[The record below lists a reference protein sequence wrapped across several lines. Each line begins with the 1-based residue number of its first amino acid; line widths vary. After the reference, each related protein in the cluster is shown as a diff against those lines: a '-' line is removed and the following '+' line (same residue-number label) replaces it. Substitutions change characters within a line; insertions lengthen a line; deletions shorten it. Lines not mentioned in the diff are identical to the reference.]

1 MTFLGAGFIVGG
13 RLLWISGLK
22 DKKVFADENDTHPR
36 ALGKVVLGLA
46 GMALG
51 VVSVGGGITM
61 WAIGGS
67 KVKKYNKNVSINT
80 TENGVGLVYKF

>member
-36 ALGKVVLGLA
+36 AFGKVVLGLA

-51 VVSVGGGITM
+51 VVSVGGG
-61 WAIGGS
+61 
-67 KVKKYNKNVSINT
+67 NKPFSAVMLSLQRDIF
-80 TENGVGLVYKF
+80 L

>member
-36 ALGKVVLGLA
+36 AFGKVVLGLA